1 MVGMIGDLLL
11 LLGWYVLFY
20 PMCFMGCIVAGS
32 FAFGLL
38 AEILSYSKTID
49 RYVKKH
55 TERMKI
61 IQYGL
66 FCGFPFGVVVTKCEE
81 HGKLI
86 ELLDK
91 VLNN

>member
-1 MVGMIGDLLL
+1 M
-11 LLGWYVLFY
+11 LGWYVLFY
-20 PMCFMGCIVAGS
+20 PMCFMGFIGVGS
-32 FAFGLL
+32 FTFGLL
-38 AEILSYSKTID
+38 VEILSYSETID

-81 HGKLI
+81 HSKLI

-91 VLNN
+91 LLNS

>member
-1 MVGMIGDLLL
+1 MIGDLLL
-11 LLGWYVLFY
+11 LLVWYVLFY
-20 PMCFMGCIVAGS
+20 PMCFMGFIVAGS

-38 AEILSYSKTID
+38 VEILSYFKTID

-91 VLNN
+91 LLNN